1 VTTPPSAISAL
12 DQDSLVP
19 GTNEELAGPA
29 QFRPTQR
36 QERISSMDVLRGVAL
51 LGILIANVTSFGL
64 PEWAYLIPLSV
75 AKPAFT
81 GPHAHL
87 NTVIWVA
94 RWISMEGKMRG
105 LFSLLFGAG
114 VILLTSRA
122 EKRGATNVADIF
134 LRRNMW
140 LLLFGVLH
148 AYLVWSGDIL
158 YFYGLTALIFL
169 YPCRNLKPKT
179 LLIAATFALAL
190 NIFSIFASGQ
200 ALQDIRLHQHVE
212 AAIAAQKA
220 GHPLTDDQKAD
231 LQAWDARLH
240 EWKPD
245 QKAIDDDLAAMRGGY
260 LSAQTVNARGAV
272 LYERDL
278 YYGFGF
284 CDMLSMM
291 LIGMALI
298 KNGFL
303 GAKLSYGTYAL
314 TAAIAAAIS
323 IPVVTLGA
331 SKALASGFD
340 LLTTDKW
347 MLLTYDLG
355 RVSGSIAIAALVLLV
370 VKAHRLPWI
379 TRRLAADGQ
388 MALSNYLLTSIL
400 CKFLFVW
407 GPWKLYGQL
416 EYYQLYY
423 VLAAVWALN
432 LIWSPIWL
440 RYFEFGPM
448 EWVWRSL
455 TYWKRQP
462 MRLQLRSA

>member
-1 VTTPPSAISAL
+1 MPSAISAL
-12 DQDSLVP
+12 DQGFLPP
-19 GTNEELAGPA
+19 GANEELAGPPH
-29 QFRPTQR
+29 QMQPTQR

-64 PEWAYLIPLSV
+64 PEWAYLVPLGI

-94 RWISMEGKMRG
+94 RWITMEGKLRG

-114 VILLTSRA
+114 AILLTSRA

-148 AYLVWSGDIL
+148 AYLVWFDEVL

-169 YPCRNLKPKT
+169 YPLRNLKSKT
-179 LLIAATFALAL
+179 LLLAAACVLAL
-190 NIFSIFASGQ
+190 NMFDIFAAGQ
-200 ALQDIRLHQHVE
+200 ALADISLHKHVE
-212 AAIAAQKA
+212 AAIAAQQA
-220 GHPLTDDQKAD
+220 GATLTDAQNAD
-231 LQAWDARLH
+231 LQAWNDRLQ

-245 QKAIDDDLAAMRGGY
+245 QKTIDADLAANRAGY
-260 LSAQTVNARGAV
+260 LSTQAVNAKSATFM
-272 LYERDL
+272 EKDI
-278 YYGFGF
+278 YYTFGF
-284 CDMLSMM
+284 CDILSMM
-291 LIGMALI
+291 LIGMALM

-303 GAKLSYGTYAL
+303 SAHLSYKTYAL
-314 TAAIAAAIS
+314 TALIGAAIS
-323 IPVVTLGA
+323 VPVVAIGA
-331 SKALASGFD
+331 SKALDSNFD

-355 RVSGSIAIAALVLLV
+355 RVPGTLAIAALVLLV
-370 VKAHRLPWI
+370 VKARRLSWI
-379 TRRLAADGQ
+379 TRRLAAVGQ
-388 MALSNYLLTSIL
+388 TALSNYLLTSIL

-440 RYFEFGPM
+440 GYFEFGPM